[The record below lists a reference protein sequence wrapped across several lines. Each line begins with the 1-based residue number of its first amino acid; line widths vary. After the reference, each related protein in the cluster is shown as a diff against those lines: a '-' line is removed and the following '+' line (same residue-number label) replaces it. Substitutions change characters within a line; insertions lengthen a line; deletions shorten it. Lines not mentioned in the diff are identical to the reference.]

1 MPDVAMLHLLSFYAV
16 VVQGLGFLTGS
27 AGSRLPRGGDD
38 IVITSTVGRSGED
51 AEGGAGAG
59 TDKTTGAVI
68 GGSSCS
74 TRRRLEG
81 ADEKKQLI
89 FDFDIEIVTRFFSS
103 HLVLIV
109 PIVETQD

>member
-1 MPDVAMLHLLSFYAV
+1 MQL
-16 VVQGLGFLTGS
+16 QGLGFLTGS
-27 AGSRLPRGGDD
+27 AGSRLPREGDD

-89 FDFDIEIVTRFFSS
+89 FDFDIEIVTTEEDLSVHIWFLLFPLLKPKTNFVISKRA
-103 HLVLIV
+103 
-109 PIVETQD
+109 E